1 MLSTTKHVLKGVSLT
16 VLSALFAVVGLIIAS
31 TENIVFGVLIVVGC
45 SVFWGYSC
53 LLSSITEENKKA
65 ILNYNRYLHM

>member
-53 LLSSITEENKKA
+53 LLSSITEEKQKS
-65 ILNYNRYLHM
+65 YS